1 MAKLGIIHPPA
12 GASAIV
18 FSTWKD
24 NSWEQM
30 GIFLA
35 GVAIAIITAVGIN
48 NMSDRRQYPTSWY
61 LINKAKKAIVGENEL
76 GQVTV
81 IKKAP

>member
-12 GASAIV
+12 GATAIV

-30 GIFLA
+30 GIFLC
-35 GVAIAIITAVGIN
+35 GVSITIITAVIIN
-48 NMSDRRQYPTSWY
+48 NASDRRQYPTSWY
-61 LINKAKKAIVGENEL
+61 LINKAKKAIVGDKQV

-81 IKKAP
+81 ITKPR